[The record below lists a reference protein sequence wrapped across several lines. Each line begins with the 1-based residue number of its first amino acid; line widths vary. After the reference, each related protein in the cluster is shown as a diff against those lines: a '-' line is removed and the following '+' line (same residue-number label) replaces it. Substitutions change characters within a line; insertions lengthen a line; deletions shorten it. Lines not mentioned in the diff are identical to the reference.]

1 MPPGVASLLVIAH
14 APQAPFQNPLHR
26 PTERSA
32 PSCPSTRPQRPSTR
46 GCHRCLQP
54 QQRKWHWR
62 LACSC
67 STTQGVRD
75 GKSCFL
81 CFHPTWSRRG
91 LSRACKGSI
100 TGLKSSFQWLC
111 PGIFCLEPSIC
122 VSIDC
127 SIGVHPDDSSE
138 AGVVDRDKHGKGDM
152 ERNKDSVI
160 GTLEELRQEIRNGV
174 SRVGKSLSV
183 MCIS

>member
-1 MPPGVASLLVIAH
+1 
-14 APQAPFQNPLHR
+14 
-26 PTERSA
+26 
-32 PSCPSTRPQRPSTR
+32 
-46 GCHRCLQP
+46 
-54 QQRKWHWR
+54 
-62 LACSC
+62 
-67 STTQGVRD
+67 
-75 GKSCFL
+75 
-81 CFHPTWSRRG
+81 
-91 LSRACKGSI
+91 
-100 TGLKSSFQWLC
+100 
-111 PGIFCLEPSIC
+111 